1 LISGL
6 SNEIIISQLLGR
18 LIRIISNNKLSNK
31 NTNCTSLSIDLANSL
46 LYIFYSQEHKNSQIS
61 DINNSLSNFIDQNYS
76 DFNKNL
82 TDSELAYI
90 GLKLLNL
97 LEEVGLIKS
106 EIFVSSK
113 DIKNLIYVCNSTI
126 LEYLN
131 KNNLLLNIS
140 YKIPMIVKPKPYSKD
155 LNTGKDILGGYL
167 LNDVKYISPLIIQN
181 SELKEQSQILNN
193 NNILDVINN
202 LSSVGYK
209 MNIPVLNFILENG
222 LKYNLL
228 TDPDFV
234 HPLEI
239 KKKQQNLTL
248 SEIKTL
254 DAFLSIKQLE
264 MNILGLAFIFKN
276 IPEFFIPVRID
287 NRGRIYCMA
296 DLIILIIKV

>member
-106 EIFVSSK
+106 VIFVSSK

>member
-1 LISGL
+1 MISGL

-193 NNILDVINN
+193 NNILEVINN

-239 KKKQQNLTL
+239 KKKTTKFN
-248 SEIKTL
+248 
-254 DAFLSIKQLE
+254 
-264 MNILGLAFIFKN
+264 FK
-276 IPEFFIPVRID
+276 
-287 NRGRIYCMA
+287 
-296 DLIILIIKV
+296 

>member
-1 LISGL
+1 MISGL

>member
-1 LISGL
+1 MISGL

-155 LNTGKDILGGYL
+155 LNTGKDILGRYL

-239 KKKQQNLTL
+239 KKTTKIN
-248 SEIKTL
+248 
-254 DAFLSIKQLE
+254 
-264 MNILGLAFIFKN
+264 FK
-276 IPEFFIPVRID
+276 
-287 NRGRIYCMA
+287 
-296 DLIILIIKV
+296 